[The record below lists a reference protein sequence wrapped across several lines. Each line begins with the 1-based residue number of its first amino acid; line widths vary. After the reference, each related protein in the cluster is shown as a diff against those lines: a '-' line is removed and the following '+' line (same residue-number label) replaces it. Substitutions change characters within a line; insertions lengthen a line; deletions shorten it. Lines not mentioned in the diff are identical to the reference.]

1 MYRLMRMNLRTFF
14 VKKLSLMY
22 RLMLEQKVDQLS
34 DLENE
39 QTVIGNYFFLQ
50 KVRFEEKLSW
60 VIK

>member
-1 MYRLMRMNLRTFF
+1 
-14 VKKLSLMY
+14 MY

-39 QTVIGNYFFLQ
+39 QRVIGNYFFLQ
-50 KVRFEEKLSW
+50 KVRFEEKISW

>member
-39 QTVIGNYFFLQ
+39 QRVIGNYFFLQ
-50 KVRFEEKLSW
+50 KVRFEEKLS
-60 VIK
+60 